1 MCVAFGSKGG
11 GGEGEEGEEEEGEE
25 EEGVGQKEY
34 RGILL
39 RTNIEAKWE

>member
-1 MCVAFGSKGG
+1 MCVAFGSK
-11 GGEGEEGEEEEGEE
+11 EGRGVKEEV
-25 EEGVGQKEY
+25 EEGVGQEEY

>member
-1 MCVAFGSKGG
+1 MCVAFGSKEGR
-11 GGEGEEGEEEEGEE
+11 GEKEVEVE
-25 EEGVGQKEY
+25 EEGVGQEEY

>member
-11 GGEGEEGEEEEGEE
+11 RGEEEEGEE
-25 EEGVGQKEY
+25 EEGVGQEEY

>member
-1 MCVAFGSKGG
+1 MPTGVKR
-11 GGEGEEGEEEEGEE
+11 EEEEE
-25 EEGVGQKEY
+25 EEGVGQEEY

>member
-1 MCVAFGSKGG
+1 MCVAFGSK
-11 GGEGEEGEEEEGEE
+11 EGRGVKEEEV
-25 EEGVGQKEY
+25 EEGVGQEEY

>member
-1 MCVAFGSKGG
+1 MCVAFGSKEGR
-11 GGEGEEGEEEEGEE
+11 GEKKEEV
-25 EEGVGQKEY
+25 EEGVGQEEY